1 MWPFLL
7 FIKEKGKGN
16 SMKFSESLKKNNRLF
31 KNLLSGEIIF
41 DYNTTIF
48 NNCQSVF
55 EKLIDIFLTKV

>member
-1 MWPFLL
+1 MIS
-7 FIKEKGKGN
+7 FIMGEA
-16 SMKFSESLKKNNRLF
+16 SQKNNRF

-55 EKLIDIFLTKV
+55 EKLIDIFSPKL

>member
-1 MWPFLL
+1 MKVRPSV
-7 FIKEKGKGN
+7 KPMCEKCKIIRRKG
-16 SMKFSESLKKNNRLF
+16 LQKNNRLF

-55 EKLIDIFLTKV
+55 RKLIDIFFIKV